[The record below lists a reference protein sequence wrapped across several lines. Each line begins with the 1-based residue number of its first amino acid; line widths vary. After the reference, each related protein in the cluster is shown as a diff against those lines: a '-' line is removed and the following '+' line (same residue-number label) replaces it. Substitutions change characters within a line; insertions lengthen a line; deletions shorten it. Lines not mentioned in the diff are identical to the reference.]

1 MFNFK
6 SKKKQQKLENEQKLG
21 SPLVT
26 YFEPMSA
33 IAEQYKTIR
42 TNIEF
47 AQIGSS
53 VKSIAV
59 TSSISMEGK
68 STTTVNLAYTYA
80 QTGKKVLIVD
90 ADLRKPILHKTFKL
104 NNNVGLTTALVNDE
118 YSLESVIQY
127 SEDFDLYILPSGP
140 IPPNPAELVG
150 SQEFSALLAQIT
162 ELFDLVIFDTPP
174 LHSVTD
180 GQIISSKVDG
190 TILVVR
196 QNYVRRDQVV
206 EAKVSLDNVKASL
219 IGYILN
225 DVPIN
230 KNKGYG
236 YYEYYNVKNE
246 N

>member
-6 SKKKQQKLENEQKLG
+6 SKKKQQKLENEQKFG

-33 IAEQYKTIR
+33 VAEQYKTIR

-68 STTTVNLAYTYA
+68 STTSVNLAHTYA

-90 ADLRKPILHKTFKL
+90 TDLRKPTLHKTFKL

-127 SEDFDLYILPSGP
+127 SEEFGIYILPSGP

-150 SQEFSALLAQIT
+150 SQEFSALLDQIT

-180 GQIISSKVDG
+180 GQIVSSKVDG

-196 QNYVRRDQVV
+196 QNYVQRDQVV
-206 EAKVSLDNVKASL
+206 ETKVSLDNVKANL

-236 YYEYYNVKNE
+236 YYEYYTEQDN
-246 N
+246 

>member
-6 SKKKQQKLENEQKLG
+6 RKKKQQKLENEQKLG
-21 SPLVT
+21 SSLVT

-53 VKSIAV
+53 INSIGV

-68 STTTVNLAYTYA
+68 STTTVNLAYTYS

-90 ADLRKPILHKTFKL
+90 ADLRKPTLHKTFKL
-104 NNNVGLTTALVNDE
+104 NNDLGLTTTLVNDE
-118 YSLESVIQY
+118 YSLESVIQF
-127 SEDFDLYILPSGP
+127 SEEFGLYILPSGP

-150 SQEFSALLAQIT
+150 SQEFSMLLGQIT

-174 LHSVTD
+174 LQSVTD
-180 GQIISSKVDG
+180 GQIIASKVDG

-206 EAKVSLDNVKASL
+206 ETKASLNNVKANL

>member
-1 MFNFK
+1 
-6 SKKKQQKLENEQKLG
+6 
-21 SPLVT
+21 
-26 YFEPMSA
+26 MSA

-90 ADLRKPILHKTFKL
+90 TDLRKPTLHKTFKL
-104 NNNVGLTTALVNDE
+104 NNNVGLTTALVNEE

-150 SQEFSALLAQIT
+150 SQEFSVLLDQIT

-180 GQIISSKVDG
+180 GQIISGKVDG

-206 EAKVSLDNVKASL
+206 EAKVSLDNVKANL

-236 YYEYYNVKNE
+236 YYEYYNV
-246 N
+246 

>member
-1 MFNFK
+1 MFDFK

-21 SPLVT
+21 SPIVT
-26 YFEPMSA
+26 HFEPMSA

-53 VKSIAV
+53 FKSIAV
-59 TSSISMEGK
+59 TSSIPMEGK

-90 ADLRKPILHKTFKL
+90 ADLRKPTLHKTFKL

-118 YSLESVIQY
+118 YSLESAIQY

-150 SQEFSALLAQIT
+150 SQEFSALLDQIT

-180 GQIISSKVDG
+180 GQIITSKVDG

-206 EAKVSLDNVKASL
+206 EAKVSLDNVKANL

-236 YYEYYNVKNE
+236 YYEYYAEQNH
-246 N
+246 

>member
-21 SPLVT
+21 SPIVT

-33 IAEQYKTIR
+33 VAEQYKTIR

-47 AQIGSS
+47 AQIGNSIN
-53 VKSIAV
+53 SIAV

-90 ADLRKPILHKTFKL
+90 TDLRKPTLHKTFKL

-127 SEDFDLYILPSGP
+127 FEDFDLYILPSGP

-150 SQEFSALLAQIT
+150 SQEFSVLLDQIT

-206 EAKVSLDNVKASL
+206 ETKVSLDNVKANL

-225 DVPIN
+225 VVPIN

-236 YYEYYNVKNE
+236 YYEYYTGENE